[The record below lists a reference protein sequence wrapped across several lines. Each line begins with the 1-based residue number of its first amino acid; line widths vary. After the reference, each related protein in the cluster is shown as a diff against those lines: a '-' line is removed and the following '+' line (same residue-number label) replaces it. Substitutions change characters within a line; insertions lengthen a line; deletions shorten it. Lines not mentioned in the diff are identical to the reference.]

1 MTLDQLT
8 VAVLGPGGVGGFLA
22 AMLAREGSSVLVL
35 ASDDSSRAIAQ
46 SGLRLE
52 SRKFGNFAASVRTA
66 ARLTEKVDAVFITVK
81 ATHLSD
87 AIDRVPAD
95 ALGHALVI
103 PFLNGLEHV
112 DRLRA
117 VYPPASVVAAT
128 IRIETAK
135 AEPGLIRHTSP
146 FAAVELAASAGNRDR
161 VESIGAHIAATGIGV
176 HIRDDE
182 LAMLWD
188 KFALLGPLALLTT
201 HERANAGAIRS
212 QRRDEAIALIGE
224 VAAVAGADGV
234 EIDRDAI
241 IRLLDSVPESMES
254 SMQRDQA
261 AGRPLE
267 LDALGGALI
276 RAPRGRESRCLL
288 PRPWFL
294 SPSPKKQK
302 SHLHRLFITKETKES
317 RVQRRASPLRPRV
330 AHAGIGALRTRRSVS
345 VSSALPSLPAPTL
358 PTLNAS
364 FASFRSRSQPPFG
377 STRQRWRCRKLS
389 NEVAIRYC

>member
-1 MTLDQLT
+1 MTLDLLK

-35 ASDDSSRAIAQ
+35 AGDDSSRAIAQ
-46 SGLRLE
+46 TGLRLE

-66 ARLTEKVDAVFITVK
+66 ARLTESVDAVFITVK
-81 ATHLSD
+81 ATHLND

-146 FAAVELAASAGNRDR
+146 FAAVELAASADNRDR
-161 VESIGAHIAATGIGV
+161 VESIAAHLAATGIGV

-212 QRRDEAIALIGE
+212 RRRDEAIALIGE
-224 VAAVAGADGV
+224 VAAVAWADGV

-241 IRLLDSVPESMES
+241 LRLMDSVPESMES

-267 LDALGGALI
+267 LDALGGAL
-276 RAPRGRESRCLL
+276 L
-288 PRPWFL
+288 
-294 SPSPKKQK
+294 
-302 SHLHRLFITKETKES
+302 
-317 RVQRRASPLRPRV
+317 RRAAR
-330 AHAGIGALRTRRSVS
+330 AGIDVPVTRRLVDELQSRNDQPA
-345 VSSALPSLPAPTL
+345 SAGMA
-358 PTLNAS
+358 
-364 FASFRSRSQPPFG
+364 
-377 STRQRWRCRKLS
+377 
-389 NEVAIRYC
+389 